1 MGKWLATDLRNVILG
16 SDIETEF
23 ISMVYIFFCLTQ
35 KIENKRLNCC
45 CT

>member
-23 ISMVYIFFCLTQ
+23 ISMVYIFFLFDSEDW
-35 KIENKRLNCC
+35 K
-45 CT
+45 